1 MKLMDAVKM
10 YGLDKNKEE
19 TAAGAFSS
27 SASDGTKT
35 VGAVSAGSALAD
47 RMEKYRAIRAGELES
62 RLGSWQNAYNNFIS
76 EYNSGKKSTQEIRDA
91 WDIVKADGEKLSA
104 EIKSSS
110 VFASSDAD
118 GVSDEINGYISS
130 FDEQL
135 KSPKRDIG
143 SLGGLDT
150 EYNLA
155 DEARKAAARSMAT
168 GAAGDEAADAK
179 EALDFTSA
187 PKFSQVG
194 THQSAVIGDDNYAAK
209 VYEKIAELEKL
220 RDERPNATSKIEIN
234 RQINNLRDSIAL
246 HKNYSDTEAKSA
258 PQPVRA
264 LTDSEEKLAEGQN
277 GGKMIYTGSNAD
289 TILHMA
295 NNAADFNNRVADDLS
310 IAMDSASD
318 EMDRAV
324 SGIGDFVVGKAKGLY
339 AMAHSLM
346 ETGSV
351 TEAVKNFTE
360 AENKYLKSGDSFLSK
375 HENSI
380 INQNLQA
387 RLNSG
392 DLNTLERVAIDLAGT
407 VGYQLP
413 NMLLTGV
420 TGAAGLAANLITVG
434 TFGSSSYASTKREYL
449 QKGYSDADAEL
460 LARGAFVIEGVG
472 ETLLGDA
479 FGVAPMLG
487 NKLGISVVSNIQNPI
502 VRTMLKYLGESAEEG
517 AEEVVQSFLSE
528 AWKSFVFGED
538 FTLDGKEIMYEGI
551 LGALSGG
558 LLGSIGLRQRIAA
571 AERIHAADVDY
582 INTLSVNADTIE
594 NARDAQIALR
604 ALERQRAAL
613 GQISDDGAG
622 VRSAAER
629 AEYMDGMMHEIEV
642 QLAER
647 FSLDD
652 DITAAG
658 VFKKNKNGIGLKRSV
673 SQEMSVQGT
682 DDNRVIDF
690 EARAAAVTDADGAAQ
705 IIYEIEK
712 YRAERADYSE
722 NYETDAQ
729 REKYARYDSRLAGIA
744 EELRD
749 RFGVEGTYIAPA
761 GEATMQGVSSKEE
774 LDKAFSPDARAARA
788 SGEEL
793 ETAAQTYSAPDT
805 EDARFVMQT
814 GKENGATPGDIA
826 AAQEL
831 NRILGRRIGFYSS
844 DPDDNGYYDRANNR
858 IMVNAASGRTVP
870 SVVASEMT
878 HALELTE
885 QYGELKKI
893 ALENLPKAK
902 GETLEAL
909 RERKRLTYESRG
921 EVLSPED
928 VDRELTEE
936 YVGKYLFDTVGQIRS
951 AVSKSSKLG
960 LRVRQFLGAVARR
973 IKPDSAVA
981 RLILSDVEYAR
992 KLWGDAA
999 KAVGMSGESKSGTK
1013 HSYGDG
1019 DKDILYIS
1027 AVERGDMETAQRM
1040 VDEAARD
1047 SGFVPV
1053 ERFHQTSKRFTV
1065 FNTDNPV
1072 AGLNDSETPNGI
1084 FFKTNNH
1091 DIGIGGDIQMSCYL
1105 NIGKSLYFPN
1115 RKYANKWYCENVPGY
1130 NDLQNEWNN
1139 IYETE
1144 YQPKFDAIEEEQF
1157 NENTT
1162 DERQEE
1168 LSDIEDG
1175 LISELGIAENSYRGR
1190 MRELLNQYFLK
1201 GDSGYDSIELAYD
1214 GHRWVNG
1221 NREDVHTYIVFS
1233 SSQAKSSAP
1242 VTYDD
1247 DGNIIPLS
1255 ERFRINN
1262 PDVRHSYE
1270 DDIDRTI
1277 DKWSREANETL
1288 DQTDERKADERKEYS
1303 PDNGKRKFIT
1313 SADLAEAGELVPP
1326 ARSGERRASS
1336 AQAVSGENE
1345 SYGDGNVPE
1354 GEYGMSRGE
1363 GYVSAAEEYASREE
1377 SELSDMEAARGTLE
1391 ERYPDMFKKPE
1402 VTDEFDPAEPAPGT
1416 ARAVG
1421 QEAAKKL
1428 YGDKVSE
1435 KKLAA
1440 ETERLSDEA
1449 FAIKVSDTLRAM
1461 QEGHIYYAENEED
1474 LQRSLGHV
1482 ADLIAR
1488 TVTEEGISVQEQ
1500 MLAQDI
1506 ASGVKDV
1513 THIPSDWDREQIT
1526 ALAELYAAKDNL
1538 EKKNPVSSPL
1548 EKLGF
1553 HVEYPLVT
1561 DYRKA
1566 SSLRGWE
1573 NARRDAVRI
1582 ADKLMENLTDKEKK
1596 AANEIASGLFTIDD
1610 YQTAGIDHAAV
1621 SLAADALT
1629 TAQSFDEG
1637 GVRAQGASTREAF
1650 MKVLNALVENPE
1662 HAKRRLNAE
1671 LVSQTMVRNNLNVFG
1686 NVIGA
1691 KVNEVLFKPIIRNEA
1706 ERMRFV
1712 NREVQE
1718 FSDIFMKDGKKISE
1732 EESACIQLFIEAG
1745 IGAEELAGQDTEALF
1760 KRFADTLNSARA
1772 DYEELGKVKRKDRKT
1787 KKLIYAAEK
1796 TINENTMKH
1805 NALAEAIDKGL
1816 DIMRVAAEADWFRQ
1830 KYALYYDAINDFLV
1844 SHGYRPIGFI
1854 KNYAPHMQEENMS
1867 KLSKALSRLGF
1878 GEHVF
1883 ELPVDI
1889 AGRTDT
1895 FKPGKKYNPY
1905 FQTRHGTSTKL
1916 DALSGFDSYL
1926 QHLSEVLYHTDDIQ
1940 KLRLFNQYLRTSMAS
1955 EEIQK
1960 EVNEWRG
1967 KMARGEVDTE
1977 DGNNAIDRI
1986 LEEKVKNTNLS
1997 PYVTILDDY
2006 TNVIAGKQ
2014 TRNDRST
2021 ESTLG
2026 RGALNAG
2033 NAIKKWFVQASIVG
2047 NISSAINQTV
2057 QLPMVM
2063 AECGEVNV
2071 AKAIWDVGSGNLNG
2085 KMDFDK
2091 RSVFITGK
2099 RGTNQ
2104 LAELTKWDKAIE
2116 KGMIVF
2122 EGVDD
2127 IASRIIV
2134 RAKYFQLIDQGVD
2147 SDTALVLA
2155 DEYADSVVG
2164 SRMKGAK
2171 PLIFN
2176 DKKPITSLVTMFQL
2190 EIANGW
2196 AHIVQDIPR
2205 DIKRI
2210 AQTQGKKAAAKYTAA
2225 LLIRQLIYA
2234 FILDRLLYELFGQ
2247 TPVQFDPIGWVL
2259 SGVSGGYGMTEGEL
2273 FRYVLKNRKLPE
2285 EFDTLD
2291 FLKETGSEIVEDI
2304 PYVSAISAMFGF
2316 TDSRLPMPHLE
2327 TTKIAS
2333 GISNIASG
2341 DDDKRDKG
2349 TKQLIDGIWSS
2360 AKTIIPLG
2368 NQINKTIK
2376 GIRSVAQG
2384 GSYDYS
2390 GRLQYPVRN
2399 DVAGAIANI
2408 PAYLFGTQAFNESG
2422 EFWAEGGKALSED
2435 ATAAYEALVDT
2446 GMDFRE
2452 AFDLVK
2458 EMSALK
2464 GDEKE
2469 KPEIDTSGMDPF
2481 EAMSALFFSSEPGG
2495 DDGLQSKVEKQIGL
2509 LNSTEGLTGEQK
2521 YLAFKHLSAS
2531 DKVAEMMNY
2540 LADNGADPE
2549 IAYGVISELQLVEDT
2564 DEEPRARA
2572 EVLRESELTGWEKSF
2587 VYYSSL
2593 ASKSER
2599 EIYDALREL
2608 NEGEPVI
2615 YETVDAYT
2623 TETKKGGEGAAERA
2637 RAVIMDSDL
2646 SDVGKLKM
2654 YSMKCVSSSESGEKE
2669 QALIDELVAGG
2680 ADEGEVAEVFS
2691 GIKDGEKDTD
2701 KVRALLDSD
2710 LTNLEIE
2717 KVYLQRIVS
2726 ESSREKTKEKIERVI
2741 DAGGNIEIYLEA
2753 YIAVSGLSW
2762 ENGDWKKKESLG
2774 KSKAYKK
2781 AIDNLTSRTP
2791 NKDRVRRALYDV
2803 FDVSEKLW

>member
-19 TAAGAFSS
+19 NAAGAFSS
-27 SASDGTKT
+27 SASDGTET

-135 KSPKRDIG
+135 KIPKRDIG

-168 GAAGDEAADAK
+168 GATGDEAADAK

-187 PKFSQVG
+187 PKFNQVG
-194 THQSAVIGDDNYAAK
+194 THQSAVI
-209 VYEKIAELEKL
+209 
-220 RDERPNATSKIEIN
+220 
-234 RQINNLRDSIAL
+234 
-246 HKNYSDTEAKSA
+246 
-258 PQPVRA
+258 
-264 LTDSEEKLAEGQN
+264 DSEEKLAEGQN
-277 GGKMIYTGSNAD
+277 GG
-289 TILHMA
+289 
-295 NNAADFNNRVADDLS
+295 NNRGFMTMKDTAQWILGTNSLPEAKPYEPASENDKSFTESLN
-310 IAMDSASD
+310 DSVKKSTPYLAAAAFINGANRFLAS
-318 EMDRAV
+318 AGAA
-324 SGIGDFVVGKAKGLY
+324 GIGELNKLRGVAQGIAGTNSLPEVKPYEPASEKKETLFDNSLTDLLNDSVMKGENAKNDY
-339 AMAHSLM
+339 IVSDNNLM
-346 ETGSV
+346 TKQE
-351 TEAVKNFTE
+351 
-360 AENKYLKSGDSFLSK
+360 DSF
-375 HENSI
+375 
-380 INQNLQA
+380 INRYLQEK
-387 RLNSG
+387 RESG
-392 DLNTLERVAIDLAGT
+392 ELNTFERVAVDLAET
-407 VGYQLP
+407 IGYQMP
-413 NMLLTGV
+413 HQLLTMA
-420 TGAAGLAANLITVG
+420 TGATGLAANLITVG

-517 AEEVVQSFLSE
+517 AEEVVQSVLSE
-528 AWKSFVFGED
+528 AWKSMVTGED
-538 FTLDGKEIMYEGI
+538 FTLDGKEVMYEGI

-558 LLGSIGLRQRIAA
+558 LMGSIGLRQRIAA
-571 AERIHAADVDY
+571 AERVHAADVDY

-673 SQEMSVQGT
+673 SQEMSVQET

-729 REKYARYDSRLAGIA
+729 REKYSRYDSRLAGIA

-749 RFGVEGTYIAPA
+749 RFGVEGTDIAPA
-761 GEATMQGVSSKEE
+761 GEATMQGFSSKEE

-793 ETAAQTYSAPDT
+793 ETAAQSYSAPDT

-814 GKENGATPGDIA
+814 GKENGATPGAIA

-831 NRILGRRIGFYSS
+831 SRILGRRIGFYSS
-844 DPDDNGYYDRANNR
+844 DPDDNGYYERANNR
-858 IMVNAASGRTVP
+858 IMVNAASVRTVP
-870 SVVASEMT
+870 SVVASEFT

-951 AVSKSSKLG
+951 AVSKSPKLG

-1013 HSYGDG
+1013 HSYGDEG
-1019 DKDILYIS
+1019 GQGNYTERKIIDLSKDNFLEGKIGSATKSERYKIIQNYIFEKYGGKSIKLSDGVKAIVDKRDASHLAYFSLDKKTAELSVLDELIKS
-1027 AVERGDMETAQRM
+1027 AVPCAENTDVDHNKFNYFRYYEAIVRFEDDIFPIYLNVGRGKNDN
-1040 VDEAARD
+1040 
-1047 SGFVPV
+1047 
-1053 ERFHQTSKRFTV
+1053 RFHLYDITHKLRDTAGRINGLGRLREFRPANGISNNSISQTS
-1065 FNTDNPV
+1065 
-1072 AGLNDSETPNGI
+1072 E
-1084 FFKTNNH
+1084 
-1091 DIGIGGDIQMSCYL
+1091 
-1105 NIGKSLYFPN
+1105 KSQ
-1115 RKYANKWYCENVPGY
+1115 E
-1130 NDLQNEWNN
+1130 
-1139 IYETE
+1139 E
-1144 YQPKFDAIEEEQF
+1144 YQNNSEK
-1157 NENTT
+1157 
-1162 DERQEE
+1162 
-1168 LSDIEDG
+1168 LS
-1175 LISELGIAENSYRGR
+1175 
-1190 MRELLNQYFLK
+1190 
-1201 GDSGYDSIELAYD
+1201 
-1214 GHRWVNG
+1214 
-1221 NREDVHTYIVFS
+1221 
-1233 SSQAKSSAP
+1233 
-1242 VTYDD
+1242 
-1247 DGNIIPLS
+1247 
-1255 ERFRINN
+1255 
-1262 PDVRHSYE
+1262 HSYE

-1288 DQTDERKADERKEYS
+1288 DQTDERKAAERKEYS

-1313 SADLAEAGELVPP
+1313 SADLAEAGELEPP

-1363 GYVSAAEEYASREE
+1363 GYVSTAEEYASREE
-1377 SELSDMEAARGTLE
+1377 SEFSDMEAARGTLE

-1461 QEGHIYYAENEED
+1461 QEGHIYYAGNEED

-1506 ASGVKDV
+1506 AAGVKDV

-1561 DYRKA
+1561 DYREA

-1582 ADKLMENLTDKEKK
+1582 ADNLMKNLTEKEKK

-1610 YQTAGIDHAAV
+1610 FQTAGIDTVAV
-1621 SLAADALT
+1621 SLAADALIT
-1629 TAQSFDEG
+1629 VQSFDVG

-1796 TINENTMKH
+1796 TINESTMKH
-1805 NALAEAIDKGL
+1805 NALTEAIDKGL
-1816 DIMRVAAEADWFRQ
+1816 NIMRVAAEADWFRQ

-1889 AGRTDT
+1889 AGRTDA

-1905 FQTRHGTSTKL
+1905 FQTRHGTTTKL

-1940 KLRLFNQYLRTSMAS
+1940 KLRLFNQYLRTSLAG

-1967 KMARGEVDTE
+1967 KMARGEVETE

-1986 LEEKVKNTNLS
+1986 LEEKVKNTKLS

-2063 AECGEVNV
+2063 AECGEANV

-2104 LAELTKWDKAIE
+2104 LSELTKWDKAIE

-2273 FRYVLKNRKLPE
+2273 FRYVLKNGKLPE

-2327 TTKIAS
+2327 TTKIVS

-2349 TKQLIDGIWSS
+2349 AKQLIDGLWSS

-2384 GSYDYS
+2384 GSYDYA

-2599 EIYDALREL
+2599 EIYDALRDL

-2623 TETKKGGEGAAERA
+2623 TETKKGGKGAAERA

-2646 SDVGKLKM
+2646 SDVGKLTM
-2654 YSMKCVSSSESGEKE
+2654 YSLKCVSSGESGEKE

-2701 KVRALLDSD
+2701 KVQALLDSD

-2726 ESSREKTKEKIERVI
+2726 EKSREKTQEKIERVI

-2762 ENGDWKKKESLG
+2762 ENGDWEKKESLG
-2774 KSKAYKK
+2774 KSMAYKK
-2781 AIDNLTSRTP
+2781 AIDGLTSRTP

>member
-1 MKLMDAVKM
+1 
-10 YGLDKNKEE
+10 
-19 TAAGAFSS
+19 
-27 SASDGTKT
+27 
-35 VGAVSAGSALAD
+35 
-47 RMEKYRAIRAGELES
+47 
-62 RLGSWQNAYNNFIS
+62 
-76 EYNSGKKSTQEIRDA
+76 
-91 WDIVKADGEKLSA
+91 
-104 EIKSSS
+104 
-110 VFASSDAD
+110 
-118 GVSDEINGYISS
+118 
-130 FDEQL
+130 
-135 KSPKRDIG
+135 
-143 SLGGLDT
+143 
-150 EYNLA
+150 
-155 DEARKAAARSMAT
+155 
-168 GAAGDEAADAK
+168 
-179 EALDFTSA
+179 
-187 PKFSQVG
+187 
-194 THQSAVIGDDNYAAK
+194 
-209 VYEKIAELEKL
+209 
-220 RDERPNATSKIEIN
+220 
-234 RQINNLRDSIAL
+234 
-246 HKNYSDTEAKSA
+246 
-258 PQPVRA
+258 
-264 LTDSEEKLAEGQN
+264 
-277 GGKMIYTGSNAD
+277 
-289 TILHMA
+289 
-295 NNAADFNNRVADDLS
+295 
-310 IAMDSASD
+310 
-318 EMDRAV
+318 
-324 SGIGDFVVGKAKGLY
+324 
-339 AMAHSLM
+339 
-346 ETGSV
+346 
-351 TEAVKNFTE
+351 
-360 AENKYLKSGDSFLSK
+360 
-375 HENSI
+375 
-380 INQNLQA
+380 
-387 RLNSG
+387 
-392 DLNTLERVAIDLAGT
+392 
-407 VGYQLP
+407 
-413 NMLLTGV
+413 
-420 TGAAGLAANLITVG
+420 
-434 TFGSSSYASTKREYL
+434 
-449 QKGYSDADAEL
+449 
-460 LARGAFVIEGVG
+460 
-472 ETLLGDA
+472 
-479 FGVAPMLG
+479 
-487 NKLGISVVSNIQNPI
+487 
-502 VRTMLKYLGESAEEG
+502 
-517 AEEVVQSFLSE
+517 
-528 AWKSFVFGED
+528 
-538 FTLDGKEIMYEGI
+538 
-551 LGALSGG
+551 
-558 LLGSIGLRQRIAA
+558 
-571 AERIHAADVDY
+571 
-582 INTLSVNADTIE
+582 
-594 NARDAQIALR
+594 
-604 ALERQRAAL
+604 
-613 GQISDDGAG
+613 
-622 VRSAAER
+622 
-629 AEYMDGMMHEIEV
+629 MMHEIEV

-705 IIYEIEK
+705 VIYEIEK

-744 EELRD
+744 QELRD
-749 RFGVEGTYIAPA
+749 RFGVEGTDIAPA

-793 ETAAQTYSAPDT
+793 ETAAQSYSAPDT

-814 GKENGATPGDIA
+814 GKENGATPGAIA

-831 NRILGRRIGFYSS
+831 SRILGRRIGFYSS
-844 DPDDNGYYDRANNR
+844 DPDDNGYYERANNR

-951 AVSKSSKLG
+951 AVSKSPKLG

-1040 VDEAARD
+1040 VDETARD

-1270 DDIDRTI
+1270 DDINKTI

-1288 DQTDERKADERKEYS
+1288 DQTDERKAAERKEYS

-1313 SADLAEAGELVPP
+1313 SADLAEAGELEPP

-1336 AQAVSGENE
+1336 VQTVSDVNE

-1506 ASGVKDV
+1506 AAGVKDV

-1553 HVEYPLVT
+1553 HVEYPLVI

-1582 ADKLMENLTDKEKK
+1582 ADKLMENLSDKEKK
-1596 AANEIASGLFTIDD
+1596 AAIDIASGLFTIDD
-1610 YQTAGIDHAAV
+1610 FQTAGIDHAAV

-1629 TAQSFDEG
+1629 TARSFNEG

-1796 TINENTMKH
+1796 TINESTMKH

-1905 FQTRHGTSTKL
+1905 FQTRHGTATKL

-2033 NAIKKWFVQASIVG
+2033 NKLKKWFVQASIVG

-2234 FILDRLLYELFGQ
+2234 FILDRLFYELFGQ

-2333 GISNIASG
+2333 GISNIVSG

-2349 TKQLIDGIWSS
+2349 AKQLIDGLWSS

-2384 GSYDYS
+2384 GAYDYA

-2446 GMDFRE
+2446 GMNFRE

-2481 EAMSALFFSSEPGG
+2481 EAMSALFFSSEPDG

-2623 TETKKGGEGAAERA
+2623 TETKKGGKGAAERA

-2646 SDVGKLKM
+2646 SDVGKLTM

-2701 KVRALLDSD
+2701 KVQALLDSD

-2726 ESSREKTKEKIERVI
+2726 EKSREKTQEKIERVI

-2762 ENGDWKKKESLG
+2762 ENGDWEKKESLG
-2774 KSKAYKK
+2774 KSMAYKK
-2781 AIDNLTSRTP
+2781 AIDGLTSRMP

>member
-1 MKLMDAVKM
+1 M
-10 YGLDKNKEE
+10 
-19 TAAGAFSS
+19 
-27 SASDGTKT
+27 
-35 VGAVSAGSALAD
+35 
-47 RMEKYRAIRAGELES
+47 
-62 RLGSWQNAYNNFIS
+62 
-76 EYNSGKKSTQEIRDA
+76 
-91 WDIVKADGEKLSA
+91 
-104 EIKSSS
+104 
-110 VFASSDAD
+110 
-118 GVSDEINGYISS
+118 
-130 FDEQL
+130 
-135 KSPKRDIG
+135 
-143 SLGGLDT
+143 
-150 EYNLA
+150 
-155 DEARKAAARSMAT
+155 
-168 GAAGDEAADAK
+168 
-179 EALDFTSA
+179 
-187 PKFSQVG
+187 
-194 THQSAVIGDDNYAAK
+194 
-209 VYEKIAELEKL
+209 
-220 RDERPNATSKIEIN
+220 
-234 RQINNLRDSIAL
+234 
-246 HKNYSDTEAKSA
+246 
-258 PQPVRA
+258 
-264 LTDSEEKLAEGQN
+264 
-277 GGKMIYTGSNAD
+277 
-289 TILHMA
+289 
-295 NNAADFNNRVADDLS
+295 
-310 IAMDSASD
+310 
-318 EMDRAV
+318 
-324 SGIGDFVVGKAKGLY
+324 
-339 AMAHSLM
+339 
-346 ETGSV
+346 
-351 TEAVKNFTE
+351 
-360 AENKYLKSGDSFLSK
+360 
-375 HENSI
+375 
-380 INQNLQA
+380 
-387 RLNSG
+387 
-392 DLNTLERVAIDLAGT
+392 
-407 VGYQLP
+407 
-413 NMLLTGV
+413 
-420 TGAAGLAANLITVG
+420 
-434 TFGSSSYASTKREYL
+434 
-449 QKGYSDADAEL
+449 
-460 LARGAFVIEGVG
+460 
-472 ETLLGDA
+472 
-479 FGVAPMLG
+479 
-487 NKLGISVVSNIQNPI
+487 
-502 VRTMLKYLGESAEEG
+502 
-517 AEEVVQSFLSE
+517 
-528 AWKSFVFGED
+528 
-538 FTLDGKEIMYEGI
+538 
-551 LGALSGG
+551 
-558 LLGSIGLRQRIAA
+558 
-571 AERIHAADVDY
+571 
-582 INTLSVNADTIE
+582 
-594 NARDAQIALR
+594 
-604 ALERQRAAL
+604 
-613 GQISDDGAG
+613 
-622 VRSAAER
+622 
-629 AEYMDGMMHEIEV
+629 
-642 QLAER
+642 
-647 FSLDD
+647 
-652 DITAAG
+652 
-658 VFKKNKNGIGLKRSV
+658 
-673 SQEMSVQGT
+673 
-682 DDNRVIDF
+682 
-690 EARAAAVTDADGAAQ
+690 
-705 IIYEIEK
+705 
-712 YRAERADYSE
+712 
-722 NYETDAQ
+722 
-729 REKYARYDSRLAGIA
+729 
-744 EELRD
+744 
-749 RFGVEGTYIAPA
+749 
-761 GEATMQGVSSKEE
+761 
-774 LDKAFSPDARAARA
+774 
-788 SGEEL
+788 
-793 ETAAQTYSAPDT
+793 
-805 EDARFVMQT
+805 
-814 GKENGATPGDIA
+814 
-826 AAQEL
+826 
-831 NRILGRRIGFYSS
+831 
-844 DPDDNGYYDRANNR
+844 
-858 IMVNAASGRTVP
+858 
-870 SVVASEMT
+870 
-878 HALELTE
+878 
-885 QYGELKKI
+885 
-893 ALENLPKAK
+893 
-902 GETLEAL
+902 
-909 RERKRLTYESRG
+909 
-921 EVLSPED
+921 
-928 VDRELTEE
+928 
-936 YVGKYLFDTVGQIRS
+936 
-951 AVSKSSKLG
+951 
-960 LRVRQFLGAVARR
+960 
-973 IKPDSAVA
+973 
-981 RLILSDVEYAR
+981 
-992 KLWGDAA
+992 
-999 KAVGMSGESKSGTK
+999 
-1013 HSYGDG
+1013 
-1019 DKDILYIS
+1019 
-1027 AVERGDMETAQRM
+1027 
-1040 VDEAARD
+1040 
-1047 SGFVPV
+1047 
-1053 ERFHQTSKRFTV
+1053 
-1065 FNTDNPV
+1065 
-1072 AGLNDSETPNGI
+1072 
-1084 FFKTNNH
+1084 
-1091 DIGIGGDIQMSCYL
+1091 
-1105 NIGKSLYFPN
+1105 
-1115 RKYANKWYCENVPGY
+1115 
-1130 NDLQNEWNN
+1130 
-1139 IYETE
+1139 
-1144 YQPKFDAIEEEQF
+1144 
-1157 NENTT
+1157 
-1162 DERQEE
+1162 
-1168 LSDIEDG
+1168 
-1175 LISELGIAENSYRGR
+1175 
-1190 MRELLNQYFLK
+1190 
-1201 GDSGYDSIELAYD
+1201 
-1214 GHRWVNG
+1214 
-1221 NREDVHTYIVFS
+1221 
-1233 SSQAKSSAP
+1233 
-1242 VTYDD
+1242 
-1247 DGNIIPLS
+1247 
-1255 ERFRINN
+1255 
-1262 PDVRHSYE
+1262 
-1270 DDIDRTI
+1270 
-1277 DKWSREANETL
+1277 
-1288 DQTDERKADERKEYS
+1288 
-1303 PDNGKRKFIT
+1303 
-1313 SADLAEAGELVPP
+1313 
-1326 ARSGERRASS
+1326 
-1336 AQAVSGENE
+1336 
-1345 SYGDGNVPE
+1345 
-1354 GEYGMSRGE
+1354 
-1363 GYVSAAEEYASREE
+1363 
-1377 SELSDMEAARGTLE
+1377 
-1391 ERYPDMFKKPE
+1391 
-1402 VTDEFDPAEPAPGT
+1402 
-1416 ARAVG
+1416 
-1421 QEAAKKL
+1421 
-1428 YGDKVSE
+1428 
-1435 KKLAA
+1435 
-1440 ETERLSDEA
+1440 
-1449 FAIKVSDTLRAM
+1449 
-1461 QEGHIYYAENEED
+1461 
-1474 LQRSLGHV
+1474 

-1561 DYRKA
+1561 DYREA

-1582 ADKLMENLTDKEKK
+1582 ADNLMKNLTEKEKK

-1610 YQTAGIDHAAV
+1610 FQTAGIDSVAV
-1621 SLAADALT
+1621 SLAADALIT
-1629 TAQSFDEG
+1629 VQSFDVG

-1650 MKVLNALVENPE
+1650 MKVLNAIVENPE

-1796 TINENTMKH
+1796 TINESTMKH

-1816 DIMRVAAEADWFRQ
+1816 NIMRVAAEADWFRQ

-1854 KNYAPHMQEENMS
+1854 KNYAPHMQEENMT
-1867 KLSKALSRLGF
+1867 KLSKSLEKLGF

-1905 FQTRHGTSTKL
+1905 FQTRHGTATKL

-2026 RGALNAG
+2026 RDALNAG
-2033 NAIKKWFVQASIVG
+2033 NKLKKWFVQASIVG

-2176 DKKPITSLVTMFQL
+2176 DKKPLTSLVTMFQL

-2205 DIKRI
+2205 DIRRI

-2225 LLIRQLIYA
+2225 LMLRQLIYA

-2273 FRYVLKNRKLPE
+2273 FRYVLKNGKLPE

-2304 PYVSAISAMFGF
+2304 PYVSAVSAMFGF

-2327 TTKIAS
+2327 TTKIVS
-2333 GISNIASG
+2333 GISNIVSG

-2360 AKTIIPLG
+2360 AKTWLPLG
-2368 NQINKTIK
+2368 NQINKTAQ
-2376 GIRSVAQG
+2376 GLRSVVQG

-2446 GMDFRE
+2446 GMNFRE

-2572 EVLRESELTGWEKSF
+2572 ELLRESELTGWEKSF

-2623 TETKKGGEGAAERA
+2623 TEKKKGGEGAAERA

-2646 SDVGKLKM
+2646 SDVGKLTM

-2701 KVRALLDSD
+2701 KVQALLDSD

-2726 ESSREKTKEKIERVI
+2726 EKSREKTQEKIERVI

-2762 ENGDWKKKESLG
+2762 ENGDWEKKESLG

-2781 AIDNLTSRTP
+2781 AIDGLTSRTP